1 MFNSSGGMKLKF
13 QPPPGEWIK
22 CGLTNYPLVPR
33 WSNVSCPAGNTRPQ
47 PQILNLPH
55 TQAYIT
61 PSGWQQ
67 DWTRPIKRPKYEI
80 FCTQACFANHLWHQD
95 CRNFE
100 AIFQTES
107 SFSFLPGKENIL
119 ALNRIG
125 LQMGLRDKMGVRSR
139 RESGKHFGYF
149 PWGALSWWGNL
160 LHVQGL
166 GILKIGLKMLKRH
179 HKNLL
184 RIKSG
189 RGELPQLLST
199 WFSWKSAQEERS
211 TN

>member
-1 MFNSSGGMKLKF
+1 MLIQFAIRITPTPFSPIPTPVEQLPALSHYSRLGSWLICLCNQQVILNWNTLPALASLQISLQIVCNEENMFNSSGGMKLKF

-47 PQILNLPH
+47 QQILNPPH

-67 DWTRPIKRPKYEI
+67 DWTRLIKRRKYEI

-100 AIFQTES
+100 AIFQIES
-107 SFSFLPGKENIL
+107 SFFFLIAYLERKL
-119 ALNRIG
+119 LLFDKG
-125 LQMGLRDKMGVRSR
+125 LVYK
-139 RESGKHFGYF
+139 
-149 PWGALSWWGNL
+149 WG
-160 LHVQGL
+160 
-166 GILKIGLKMLKRH
+166 
-179 HKNLL
+179 
-184 RIKSG
+184 
-189 RGELPQLLST
+189 
-199 WFSWKSAQEERS
+199 
-211 TN
+211 